1 MALGTTQRSEWER
14 LKAGGR
20 TRYLLLFG
28 VIGRGIPMAAVF
40 LIVFLYLEG
49 RSFDAALVRDF
60 GVWWRFLLAAL
71 LFSVG
76 GVASSY
82 ARWRAMELRFE
93 SDERGA
99 S

>member
-1 MALGTTQRSEWER
+1 MRVGSTTREEWEQI
-14 LKAGGR
+14 KAGGR
-20 TRYLLLFG
+20 ARFLVLFG
-28 VIGRGIPMAAVF
+28 VLGRGIPMALVF

-49 RSFDAALVRDF
+49 RAFDASLLRD
-60 GVWWRFLLAAL
+60 GGTWLRFLLASL
-71 LFSVG
+71 LFSLG

-93 SDERGA
+93 SEER

>member
-1 MALGTTQRSEWER
+1 MRAGNTTQAEWEQI
-14 LKAGGR
+14 KAGGR

-28 VIGRGIPMAAVF
+28 VVGRGVPMAAVF

-49 RSFDAALVRDF
+49 RAFDASLLRD
-60 GVWWRFLLAAL
+60 GTVWLRFLLPAAL
-71 LFSVG
+71 FSLG

-93 SDERGA
+93 KDA
-99 S
+99 

>member
-1 MALGTTQRSEWER
+1 MPLGTTKRSEWESI
-14 LKAGGR
+14 KASGR

-28 VIGRGIPMAAVF
+28 VVGRGLPMAAVF

-49 RSFDAALVRDF
+49 RPFDASLLRDS
-60 GVWWRFLLAAL
+60 GVWLRFVMAAA

-93 SDERGA
+93 SGDSARG
-99 S
+99 